1 MQSAAALYRFFREM
15 CEALDGPKGGYF
27 RALQNVRAGIS
38 DSGNGCKDSGAVAT
52 NPVKR
57 SSDDPLRNKPKTQTY
72 MIYKTILASLA
83 VLVIAA
89 ASSFAQ
95 DSHKSGPFQGA
106 KANTGY
112 VTHTTEG
119 GNSVLTL
126 SDDFKSP
133 DTPDPHWQVVD
144 SKGNTYLLQKLSIK
158 GDKMN
163 RKITVPKYVPDIAKV
178 QIWCAFAETN
188 LGEAAFEHPV
198 K

>member
-1 MQSAAALYRFFREM
+1 
-15 CEALDGPKGGYF
+15 
-27 RALQNVRAGIS
+27 VRYPIHVPAGVS
-38 DSGNGCKDSGAVAT
+38 DPSYSCKDFEAVAT
-52 NPVKR
+52 NPVKCN
-57 SSDDPLRNKPKTQTY
+57 SDYPPANKPKTQTY
-72 MIYKTILASLA
+72 MIYKTILASLTA
-83 VLVIAA
+83 LVIATT
-89 ASSFAQ
+89 SSFAQ

-112 VTHTTEG
+112 VTHTTEN

-126 SDDFKSP
+126 SDDFKAP

>member
-1 MQSAAALYRFFREM
+1 M
-15 CEALDGPKGGYF
+15 
-27 RALQNVRAGIS
+27 N
-38 DSGNGCKDSGAVAT
+38 
-52 NPVKR
+52 
-57 SSDDPLRNKPKTQTY
+57 
-72 MIYKTILASLA
+72 YKTILASLTA
-83 VLVIAA
+83 LVIAA
-89 ASSFAQ
+89 TSSIAQ

-112 VTHTTEG
+112 VTHTTEN

-144 SKGNTYLLQKLSIK
+144 SKGNVLPPGTFDRRRQDEPQESIV
-158 GDKMN
+158 
-163 RKITVPKYVPDIAKV
+163 VPEYVPDIAKV

-188 LGEAAFEHPV
+188 LGEAAFDHPV

>member
-1 MQSAAALYRFFREM
+1 M
-15 CEALDGPKGGYF
+15 
-27 RALQNVRAGIS
+27 
-38 DSGNGCKDSGAVAT
+38 T
-52 NPVKR
+52 
-57 SSDDPLRNKPKTQTY
+57 
-72 MIYKTILASLA
+72 YKTILASLT

-112 VTHTTEG
+112 VTHTTES

-126 SDDFKSP
+126 SDDFKAP

-178 QIWCAFAETN
+178 RASIGWSPTRSLEDMIRDVAEDQ
-188 LGEAAFEHPV
+188 LRR
-198 K
+198 